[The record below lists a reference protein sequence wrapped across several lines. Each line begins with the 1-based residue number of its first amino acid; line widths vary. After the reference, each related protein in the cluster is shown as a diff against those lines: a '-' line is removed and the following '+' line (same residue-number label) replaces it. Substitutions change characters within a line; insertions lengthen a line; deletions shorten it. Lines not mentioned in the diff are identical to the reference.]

1 MIVEN
6 YLAYLRI
13 GFQDVRVGT
22 GGNGRRIP
30 AGFALAGVVLCAAA
44 LVTAA
49 AGLAGAAPAQRAG
62 CTATIT
68 RPAEVA
74 AALGAAA
81 PGDTLCF
88 AGGGLATTD
97 VTMTRSGTAAAPI
110 RLVAYGATVRQVR
123 IGADHVVLQGFT
135 VAGGDEVLLQGTG
148 LTVRDTVVGG
158 TRYGGIV
165 CLPCTDSAVLNNTV
179 TRATTIGLYLS
190 GQRITASGNTVSAT
204 VPRDNGDADGVRFF
218 GNGHRITANT
228 IRDISAAGYA
238 DPPHP
243 DCFQTFDNNRPP
255 TFDVVL
261 SGNICEHVDAQ
272 CLIATGDERGNSG
285 APPGVASIVFAGN
298 ACSVNGAQA
307 VNLRHW
313 PDAELRDNGLAGPH
327 LRRGILIVEGSTGC
341 TAIRNTTAGGART
354 VEIDASSRP
363 GFRAADNHPA

>member
-1 MIVEN
+1 MN
-6 YLAYLRI
+6 
-13 GFQDVRVGT
+13 T
-22 GGNGRRIP
+22 GRNAGRMS
-30 AGFALAGVVLCAAA
+30 AGVALTGAAVSVAALAVAA
-44 LVTAA
+44 LVTA
-49 AGLAGAAPAQRAG
+49 GAGAAAAAAPQHSG
-62 CTATIT
+62 CTATVT
-68 RPAEVA
+68 RPAEA
-74 AALGAAA
+74 PAALDAAA

-88 AGGGLATTD
+88 SGDGLAATG

-110 RLVAYGATVRQVR
+110 RLVADGTTVRQIR

-148 LTVRDTVVGG
+148 ITVRDTVVRN

-165 CLPCTDSAVLNNTV
+165 CLSCADSAILDNTV
-179 TRATTIGLYLS
+179 TRAATIGIYLS

-204 VPRDNGDADGVRFF
+204 VPRDSGDADGVRFF
-218 GNGHRITANT
+218 GNGHRITGNT
-228 IRDISAAGYA
+228 IRDISAAGYG

-243 DCFQTFDNNRPP
+243 DCFQTFDNDRPP
-255 TFDVVL
+255 TFDVVV
-261 SGNICEHVDAQ
+261 SGNICHNVDAQ

-285 APPGVASIVFAGN
+285 APPAVTSIVFTGN
-298 ACSVNGAQA
+298 TCSVHGAQA

-313 PDAELRDNGLAGPH
+313 PNADLRDNGLTGPH

-341 TAIRNTTAGGART
+341 TAIRNTTSGGART